1 MSVITQTLRVRGD
14 SSAWWRSW
22 TVTAAVVATLG
33 TALAAARLSAP
44 DAAAVGAARPLVHV
58 GVAHDR
64 PWIRPGS
71 DRGTVKVQSTVDAI
85 NDVGFRPGSDRGNV
99 KLG

>member
-14 SSAWWRSW
+14 SSARWRSW

-33 TALAAARLSAP
+33 TALAAGRLSAP
-44 DAAAVGAARPLVHV
+44 DATAVGAARPPVEVRL
-58 GVAHDR
+58 AQDR
-64 PWIRPGS
+64 PWIRPGR
-71 DRGTVKVQSTVDAI
+71 DRGIVKVQSTVDAI
-85 NDVGFRPGSDRGNV
+85 NDVGFRPGSDRGTV